1 MQLCYGQH
9 TGYGGYDAGGGRGA
23 RVVRVTN
30 GSVETFVRM
39 AA

>member
-1 MQLCYGQH
+1 MLLCYGQH
-9 TGYGGYDAGGGRGA
+9 TGYGGYDAGSGRGA

-30 GSVETFVRM
+30 GTVETFVRM